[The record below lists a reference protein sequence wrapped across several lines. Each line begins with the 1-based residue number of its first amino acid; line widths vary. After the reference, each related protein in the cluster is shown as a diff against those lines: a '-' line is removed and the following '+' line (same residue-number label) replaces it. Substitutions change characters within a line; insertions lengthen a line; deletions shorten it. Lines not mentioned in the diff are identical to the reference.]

1 MSAQAAAEA
10 EKDKE
15 KDKDVENKNSH
26 LDVVG
31 DQYLTFTLAEEDYGI
46 DILRVQEIRGW
57 DEVTR
62 LPNAPEFVRGVVN
75 IRGTIVPVYD
85 LRLKFNLPY
94 REYTKNTV
102 VIVIRTETPKG
113 TKSVG
118 IVVDAV
124 ADVLHGHLIDITQSP
139 DFGHEQMTEAIS
151 GLATFQDK
159 MVVLLDVDKLVRDDS
174 DDNNE
179 VEEEIE
185 E

>member
-1 MSAQAAAEA
+1 MSAQAAAETGKN
-10 EKDKE
+10 KDIDT
-15 KDKDVENKNSH
+15 DKAL

-31 DQYLTFTLAEEDYGI
+31 DQYLTFRLADEDYGI

-85 LRLKFNLPY
+85 LRLKFSMPF

-113 TKSVG
+113 NKSVG
-118 IVVDAV
+118 VVVDAV

-139 DFGHEQMTEAIS
+139 DFGRETMTEAIS
-151 GLATFQDK
+151 GLATFEGN
-159 MVVLLDVDKLVRDDS
+159 MVVLLDVDKLVKDDS
-174 DDNNE
+174 DDVDE
-179 VEEEIE
+179 DEEDNQE
-185 E
+185 

>member
-1 MSAQAAAEA
+1 MSAQAAAET
-10 EKDKE
+10 E
-15 KDKDVENKNSH
+15 KDKDIETDKAL

-31 DQYLTFTLAEEDYGI
+31 DQYLTFRLADEDYGI

-85 LRLKFNLPY
+85 LRLKFSMPF

-113 TKSVG
+113 NKSVG
-118 IVVDAV
+118 VVVDAV

-139 DFGHEQMTEAIS
+139 DFGHETMTEAIS
-151 GLATFQDK
+151 GLATFEGK
-159 MVVLLDVDKLVRDDS
+159 MVVLLDVDKLVKDDS
-174 DDNNE
+174 DDIDE
-179 VEEEIE
+179 DDEDHEE
-185 E
+185 

>member
-10 EKDKE
+10 EKE
-15 KDKDVENKNSH
+15 KDQETDKALLEE
-26 LDVVG
+26 VG
-31 DQYLTFTLAEEDYGI
+31 DQYLTFQLAEEDYGI

-62 LPNAPEFVRGVVN
+62 LPNAPEYVRGVVN

-85 LRLKFNLPY
+85 LRLKFSMPF

-102 VIVIRTETPKG
+102 VIVIRTETHKG
-113 TKSVG
+113 SKSVG
-118 IVVDAV
+118 VVVDAV

-139 DFGHEQMTEAIS
+139 DFGREQMTEAIS

-159 MVVLLDVDKLVRDDS
+159 MVVLLDVDKLVKDDTEEAN
-174 DDNNE
+174 DD
-179 VEEEIE
+179 EEDSE